1 MRCFLVAC
9 ILLAPTVAS
18 SQIPAPAQPPKVV
31 SWETERVQQVA
42 GKAAVYPRIAEIA
55 HVEGC
60 VYVGIV
66 ISTDGFVK
74 HETVLAGPALMRE
87 SAVTAVITSTFRP
100 RSEEVS
106 TVVPVCYFLWRDSRA
121 KLLSSY
127 QKTAAK
133 NANNPGKLV
142 RFGTELLLEGLPEQA
157 ANQFR
162 QALSLK
168 SRDSD
173 AEFGLGDSL
182 AAQDRLDAAI
192 TAYQQGLTVAPK
204 DVRTRERLAELL
216 RLQGD
221 FDGAIAQYKTLVKV
235 EPYPGY
241 LNLGGLLLEKG
252 DFDGAI
258 EAYRK
263 ALRQGNNWFAHYHLG
278 EAFEKKGDTANALKE
293 YKIAM
298 NGMPQNAEF
307 RDAYNRLAG
316 R

>member
-1 MRCFLVAC
+1 V
-9 ILLAPTVAS
+9 
-18 SQIPAPAQPPKVV
+18 
-31 SWETERVQQVA
+31 
-42 GKAAVYPRIAEIA
+42 IA

-66 ISTDGFVK
+66 ISTGGSVK
-74 HETVLAGPALMRE
+74 HEIVLAGPALMAQ
-87 SAVTAVITSTFRP
+87 SAVTAVMTLSFRP
-100 RSEEVS
+100 PSEEVS
-106 TVVPVCYFLWRDSRA
+106 TVVPVCYFLLGDNRA

-133 NANNPGKLV
+133 DADNPGKLV
-142 RFGTELLLEGLPEQA
+142 TFGTELLLRGLPEQA
-157 ANQFR
+157 ADQFR

-168 SRDSD
+168 PRDSD

-182 AAQDRLDAAI
+182 AAQDRLDAAV

-204 DVRTRERLAELL
+204 DVRARERFAELL

-221 FDGAIAQYKTLVKV
+221 FDGAIAQYKALVKV
-235 EPYPGY
+235 EPYLG

-258 EAYRK
+258 EAYHK
-263 ALRQGNNWFAHYHLG
+263 ALRQGNDWFAHYHLG
-278 EAFEKKGDTANALKE
+278 QAYEKKGDTANALKE

-298 NGMPQNAEF
+298 NGMPKNQEF
-307 RDAYNRLAG
+307 REAYNRLAG
-316 R
+316 K

>member
-1 MRCFLVAC
+1 MRCFLIAC

-18 SQIPAPAQPPKVV
+18 SQSPAPVQPPKLVPR
-31 SWETERVQQVA
+31 ETERAQQVA
-42 GKAAVYPRIAEIA
+42 GKAAVYPRIAVIA

-66 ISTDGFVK
+66 ISTGGSVK
-74 HETVLAGPALMRE
+74 HEIVLAGPALMAQ
-87 SAVTAVITSTFRP
+87 SAVTAVMTLSFRP
-100 RSEEVS
+100 PSEEVS
-106 TVVPVCYFLWRDSRA
+106 TVVPVCYFLLGDNRA

-133 NANNPGKLV
+133 DADNPGKLV
-142 RFGTELLLEGLPEQA
+142 TFGTELLLRGLPEQA
-157 ANQFR
+157 ADQFR

-168 SRDSD
+168 PRDSD

-182 AAQDRLDAAI
+182 AAQDRLDAAV

-204 DVRTRERLAELL
+204 DVRARERFAELL

-221 FDGAIAQYKTLVKV
+221 FDGAIAQYKALVKV
-235 EPYPGY
+235 EPYLG

-258 EAYRK
+258 EAYHK
-263 ALRQGNNWFAHYHLG
+263 ALRQGNDWFAHYHLG
-278 EAFEKKGDTANALKE
+278 QAYEKKGDTANALKE

-298 NGMPQNAEF
+298 NGMPKNQEF
-307 RDAYNRLAG
+307 REAYNRLAG
-316 R
+316 K